1 MSEIDSKV
9 LVLGKDMREQ
19 CTARELVLV
28 DLESNAEVVAIEA
41 VHDFNVEACKV
52 EEAADDVTNA
62 ESENDKFDMKIEY
75 DYWSRESVL

>member
-41 VHDFNVEACKV
+41 VHDFNVEV
-52 EEAADDVTNA
+52 
-62 ESENDKFDMKIEY
+62 
-75 DYWSRESVL
+75 